1 MEKPTFSPTTS
12 DLIGEIQ
19 RLQAARQ
26 SHVDALR
33 TIDEVLAGVAKM
45 LAAAGGEVLARTS
58 MEVTPISQLAGASS
72 NPLLTADF
80 PVGTVGITRRRYHRL
95 PQTGEDFVL
104 SFVREHGAP
113 TTLQINMAWKAQGR
127 RGAAN
132 NVIGRLLKQGLLERE
147 PLGER
152 RGSRYKLSSTLA
164 EGPGAN

>member
-1 MEKPTFSPTTS
+1 MEKPSTPPTTS
-12 DLIGEIQ
+12 DLVAEIQ

-26 SHVDALR
+26 SHLDALR
-33 TIDEVLAGVAKM
+33 TIDEILAGVAKM
-45 LAAAGGEVLARTS
+45 LAAAGSEALVRAS
-58 MEVTPISQLAGASS
+58 MEVSPISQFAGASP

-80 PVGTVGITRRRYHRL
+80 PVGAVGITRRRYHRL

-132 NVIGRLLKQGLLERE
+132 NVIGRLLKQGLLDRE

-152 RGSRYKLSSTLA
+152 RGSRYKLSSTFA
-164 EGPGAN
+164 EGQGAK

>member
-1 MEKPTFSPTTS
+1 METPPIPPIPADRIS
-12 DLIGEIQ
+12 EIQ

-26 SHVDALR
+26 SHLDALR
-33 TIDEVLAGVAKM
+33 AIDEVLAGVAKM
-45 LAAAGGEVLARTS
+45 LAAAGGEALLRTS
-58 MEVTPISQLAGASS
+58 MDGAGLPPLSGASP

-80 PVGTVGITRRRYHRL
+80 PVGAMGITRRRYHRL

-104 SFVREHGAP
+104 SFVRDHGAP
-113 TTLQINMAWKAQGR
+113 TTLQINVAWKAQGR

-164 EGPGAN
+164 EGSGAK